1 MFFYTRLVRRA
12 IEIAAL
18 DMPRTPR
25 ATLKPPRHLL
35 SRAPIDAASGYGEAR
50 ENSLRL
56 KRVKFLGWQTI
67 GTQISK
73 GGQLA
78 AFTIALKYCTS
89 LDYVEPA
96 AGVEPATF

>member
-1 MFFYTRLVRRA
+1 MSATHITLTARLNLV
-12 IEIAAL
+12 L
-18 DMPRTPR
+18 
-25 ATLKPPRHLL
+25 RHLL
-35 SRAPIDAASGYGEAR
+35 SRPTVDAASGYREAGAD
-50 ENSLRL
+50 SLRL
-56 KRVKFLGWQTI
+56 KMSDFFAWHTI

-73 GGQLA
+73 GGQLT